1 MNDEELAEMRARAE
15 AATPGPWSVGD
26 GEFVQQSGT
35 YMAICRVNNPVVND
49 WRRGKTVDGGPGSN
63 EPNKEFIAHA
73 REDVPA
79 LLAENAA
86 LRESVQRLLRMV
98 EVNSTHPLDGW
109 LTDFDETTA
118 AITLAR
124 ALLAGE

>member
-1 MNDEELAEMRARAE
+1 MSDEELAAIRARAE
-15 AATPGPWSVGD
+15 AATPGPWSVSD
-26 GEFVQQSGT
+26 GEFVEQSGT

-63 EPNKEFIAHA
+63 KPNKEFIAHA

-86 LRESVQRLLRMV
+86 LRVTAQQLNDLLV
-98 EVNSTHPLDGW
+98 VVKDNFPEVFATINQAI
-109 LTDFDETTA
+109 DE
-118 AITLAR
+118 LAS
-124 ALLAGE
+124 EEETS